1 MVLELLGQNDK
12 KAPQPCPCGFYS
24 HPQKECRCTPL
35 QIRNYLGRISGPLLD
50 RIDIHIEVPPIPY
63 PELTSERTDEPSSI
77 IRERVNK
84 ARRKQLERYNKLA
97 KMGKNKDKQ
106 IFSNAQLG
114 PKQIKEFC
122 PLDKESKDLLNMAIS
137 RLGLSARAYDRII
150 KVARTKTDLADS
162 EDIRPEHISESIQ
175 YRSLDRDFWGE

>member
-1 MVLELLGQNDK
+1 MIQKSLQSVPHG
-12 KAPQPCPCGFYS
+12 CPCRFYS

-63 PELTSERTDEPSSI
+63 QDLTSERTGEPSSV
-77 IRERVNK
+77 IRKRVDK
-84 ARRKQLERYNKLA
+84 ARKKQLKRY
-97 KMGKNKDKQ
+97 GKSTKKKKDKVGQ

-122 PLDKESKDLLNMAIS
+122 PLDKESKDLLHTAIS

-150 KVARTKTDLADS
+150 KVARTIADLADA
-162 EDIRPEHISESIQ
+162 EDIRPEHISEAIQ

>member
-1 MVLELLGQNDK
+1 M
-12 KAPQPCPCGFYS
+12 
-24 HPQKECRCTPL
+24 
-35 QIRNYLGRISGPLLD
+35 
-50 RIDIHIEVPPIPY
+50 EVPPIPY
-63 PELTSERTDEPSSI
+63 HELTSERTGEPSSI

-84 ARRKQLERYNKLA
+84 ARKKQLERY
-97 KMGKNKDKQ
+97 GKSTKKEKSKGRQ

-122 PLDKESKDLLNMAIS
+122 PLDKESKDLLHMAIS

-150 KVARTKTDLADS
+150 KVARTIADLADS
-162 EDIRPEHISESIQ
+162 EDIRPEHISEAIQ